1 MIRYSLHCDEDHTFD
16 SWFRSGEDY
25 DSLRKVG
32 MLSCPICGS
41 ENVSKSMM
49 SPQVKSSGTEEQD
62 VKTDLSK
69 PASPAEQAISELRNL
84 IKKQSEYVGREFPS
98 EARAIHFGD
107 APKRSIYGEAKP
119 DEAQALLDDGILVA
133 PIPWVDSNRTN

>member
-1 MIRYSLHCDEDHTFD
+1 MIRYSLHCDADHTFD

-25 DSLRKVG
+25 DSLRKAG

-41 ENVSKSMM
+41 ESVSKSMM
-49 SPQVKSSGTEEQD
+49 SPQVKSAGCGEQD

-84 IKKQSEYVGREFPS
+84 IKKKSEYVGREFPS
-98 EARAIHFGD
+98 EARAIHLGD

-119 DEAQALLDDGILVA
+119 DEARALLDDGILVA